1 MTTFA
6 PGTRVLVTGAASG
19 LGLALVTQLAE
30 RGCRVLATDVH
41 ADVPAPVQVLADAGP
56 GTVEYRRL
64 DVTSDVD
71 WQTVRDHIVETWG
84 GLDVLFN
91 NAGAGGNPCTIEDFD
106 ADGFDFTVNLLL
118 KSVLLG
124 SHLAVPHLKA
134 RGGGAIINTSSVSAI
149 HAGAAP
155 MIYSLC
161 KKAVAHISKLG
172 AAELSKYKIRVNAV
186 LPGLIGTHIFGKG
199 FGLDNAEAQKVA
211 ELLTEHAGEMQP
223 IGRIG
228 QGTDIAEMV
237 AFLASDAASFVT
249 GGEFVV
255 DGGMTIGPPH
265 SWQSEKPL
273 ELIGTMMGY
282 TPEQMEEKF
291 AEAAA
296 RAR

>member
-1 MTTFA
+1 MADLTGKTA
-6 PGTRVLVTGAASG
+6 VITGAASG
-19 LGLALVTQLAE
+19 IGRAAVEVFVKAGARVVAADIQDE
-30 RGCRVLATDVH
+30 RGQELVEQFGEDNVRFVH
-41 ADVPAPVQVLADAGP
+41 C
-56 GTVEYRRL
+56 
-64 DVTSDVD
+64 DVTNRQEFDAAIRTCVSAY
-71 WQTVRDHIVETWG
+71 G

-273 ELIGTMMGY
+273 ELIGAMMGY

>member
-1 MTTFA
+1 MADLTGKTA
-6 PGTRVLVTGAASG
+6 VITGAASG
-19 LGLALVTQLAE
+19 IGRAAVEVFVKAGARVVAADIQDE
-30 RGCRVLATDVH
+30 RGQELVEQFGEDKVRFVH
-41 ADVPAPVQVLADAGP
+41 C
-56 GTVEYRRL
+56 
-64 DVTSDVD
+64 DVTNRQEFDAAIRTCVSAY
-71 WQTVRDHIVETWG
+71 G

>member
-1 MTTFA
+1 MADLTGKTA
-6 PGTRVLVTGAASG
+6 VITGAASG
-19 LGLALVTQLAE
+19 IGRAAVEVFVKAGARVVAADIQDE
-30 RGCRVLATDVH
+30 RGQELVEQFGEDKVRFVH
-41 ADVPAPVQVLADAGP
+41 C
-56 GTVEYRRL
+56 
-64 DVTSDVD
+64 DVTNRQEFDAAIRTCVSAY
-71 WQTVRDHIVETWG
+71 G

-273 ELIGTMMGY
+273 ELIGAMMGY